1 MGKIIF
7 NIVLIIIVLLVA
19 CAVWPFYVKSRVN
32 YDLKTAASYGTKHSI
47 EETREFLVDALE
59 ERGVTY
65 DPENLF
71 IEKSSRNTVTIRYN
85 VPRDVGRYVRFSS
98 LILLLWPMPS
108 IELSSSPEPSIV
120 KMIES

>member
-32 YDLKTAASYGTKHSI
+32 YDLKVAASYGTKHSI

-71 IEKSSRNTVTIRYN
+71 IEKSSRNTVTI
-85 VPRDVGRYVRFSS
+85 S
-98 LILLLWPMPS
+98 LFYEDS
-108 IELSSSPEPSIV
+108 IHFFSIV
-120 KMIES
+120 LKKLEFELEVKQKNVREAF